1 MVYTDSFDLLLDA
14 FKAIVRGMNKAILAI
29 NNKAYG
35 EQHRILTN
43 CTSLLH
49 ELANALP
56 QTQDMESFRT
66 SLATIFAYAIK
77 TITNANRDDDI
88 QALQKV
94 AALFEELYTK
104 TEQMKTLPEY
114 ATIKQQYEEMHAIH
128 NRQERYAVH
137 DADITNSEY
146 LLQQLSALQNLNDRK
161 LHDLAMNTEKKE

>member
-1 MVYTDSFDLLLDA
+1 MSTYSIHKYTNATMVYTDSFDLLLDA

-77 TITNANRDDDI
+77 TITNANRDDVVK
-88 QALQKV
+88 AM
-94 AALFEELYTK
+94 EEFIEKTK
-104 TEQMKTLPEY
+104 
-114 ATIKQQYEEMHAIH
+114 
-128 NRQERYAVH
+128 
-137 DADITNSEY
+137 NSY
-146 LLQQLSALQNLNDRK
+146 GNDTGK
-161 LHDLAMNTEKKE
+161 Y